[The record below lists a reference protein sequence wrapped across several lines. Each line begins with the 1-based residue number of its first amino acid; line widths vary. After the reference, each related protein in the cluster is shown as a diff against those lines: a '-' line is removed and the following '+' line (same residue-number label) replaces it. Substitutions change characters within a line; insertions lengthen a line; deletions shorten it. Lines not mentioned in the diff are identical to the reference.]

1 MRNCPYNFCFIGT
14 GWVIITESGI
24 DTIVFYHSFIHFF
37 FQPMSIFFFL
47 NHTNYVVTQLV
58 VEPVIEIFFSFSFLT
73 LFFAL
78 NFN

>member
-24 DTIVFYHSFIHFF
+24 DTIVLSFIHSFF

-58 VEPVIEIFFSFSFLT
+58 VEPVIENFFSFPF
-73 LFFAL
+73 
-78 NFN
+78 